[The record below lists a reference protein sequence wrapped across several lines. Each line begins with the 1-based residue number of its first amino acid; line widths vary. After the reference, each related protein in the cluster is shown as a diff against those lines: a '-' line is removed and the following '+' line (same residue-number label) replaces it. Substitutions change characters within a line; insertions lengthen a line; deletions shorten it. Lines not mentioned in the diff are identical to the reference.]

1 MKKAN
6 LGILFISLLLSCV
19 SMAETSPAVLQERIE
34 KQNQK
39 QELVLSGLMSINR
52 KVKALV
58 LEKGKIQRE
67 VDSLNASIDSLEAE
81 VKATQESMHL
91 QRIQLS
97 KRMRAMGHIASGG
110 WAQFFFSRQ
119 SAPDFERNL
128 RILKIVSQRDQQL
141 IQGYQIDAKALKNK
155 QEKLRARKL
164 KSIEKQNAVSK
175 QEAALLAE
183 ISKKNQILA
192 KIKKSK
198 AFSLKQVQQ
207 VKLRMQ
213 HLNLEDSGVLDNLL
227 RPSFAD
233 QKGLL
238 SSPLQTISV
247 LREFGVMKTQNYVI
261 KNRGVFLQAE
271 LGEKVKTVSEGKVVL
286 SDLIPGKG
294 QTIIIDHGDHYYS
307 VYSNLDQSLV
317 RVGQSVAGGDVIG
330 QTGYSLLSETTGL
343 YFELRHFSEAYDPGQ
358 WVKGLKL

>member
-1 MKKAN
+1 MINIALSFLFCFFN
-6 LGILFISLLLSCV
+6 LAAFAQAG
-19 SMAETSPAVLQERIE
+19 TYAVDLQERL
-34 KQNQK
+34 KAQNQK
-39 QELVLSGLMSINR
+39 QEIVLSGLMTINR

-58 LEKGKIQRE
+58 LEKGQIQAE
-67 VDSLNASIDSLEAE
+67 VDSLNASIDSLESE
-81 VKATQESMHL
+81 VQETQKSMGI

-97 KRMRAMGHIASGG
+97 KRIRAMGHIASGG

-128 RILKIVSQRDQQL
+128 RILRIISERDQQL
-141 IQGYQIDAKALKNK
+141 IQGYQIDAQALKNK
-155 QEKLRARKL
+155 QEKLQARKL
-164 KSIEKQNAVSK
+164 KSIEKQNAVLK

-198 AFSLKQVQQ
+198 SFSLRQLSA
-207 VKLRMQ
+207 VKDRMR
-213 HLNLEDSGVLDNLL
+213 HLNIEDSGVLDSLL
-227 RPSFAD
+227 KPSFAD
-233 QKGLL
+233 QKGFLP
-238 SSPLQTISV
+238 SPLQNLSI
-247 LREFGVMKTQNYVI
+247 LRSFGIMKTQNYVI

-294 QTIIIDHGDHYYS
+294 QTIIIDHGEHYYS
-307 VYSNLDQSLV
+307 VYSNLDLALV
-317 RVGQSVAGGDVIG
+317 RVGQAVASGDVIG